1 MSATRIWDQAGS
13 LPVPAG
19 TSPRPEIVALSEA
32 LPTVSTLF
40 TFMRDAERR
49 FGTLRMRI
57 EERTTTAR
65 GSEVAISD
73 LTLQHPGRAK
83 VLTSGSSNRV
93 GGNYEVWVS
102 DGETVHTFTS
112 SRRVGTRRP
121 VRNRVRGLNQ
131 DELPGWT
138 KVYEPITQLPMESLP
153 ELFVHP
159 AGFCQN
165 VLATGACDVSGTTE
179 VAGREA
185 IVLECAHPRTIERIG
200 DRADFAVRIAVD
212 RRDGVILRLEESM
225 GGSVTR
231 DAVVTSYQ
239 PDAPLPPDAL
249 TFTFPPDTTLI
260 Y

>member
-19 TSPRPEIVALSEA
+19 KAPRPEIVALREA
-32 LPTVSTLF
+32 LPTVSALF

-49 FGTLRMRI
+49 FSTLRMRV
-57 EERTTTAR
+57 EARTTTAR
-65 GSEVAISD
+65 GSEVSISD
-73 LTLQHPGRAK
+73 VTLQHPGRAK
-83 VLTSGSSNRV
+83 VVTSGSADAI
-93 GGNYEVWVS
+93 GGSYEVWIS
-102 DGETVHTFTS
+102 DGETVRTFAS

-121 VRNRVRGLNQ
+121 VRNRLRGLDQ

-138 KVYEPITQLPMESLP
+138 KVYEPVTQLPMESLP
-153 ELFVHP
+153 ELFIHP
-159 AGFCQN
+159 AGYCQN
-165 VLATGACDVSGTTE
+165 VLATGACEVTGTTE

-185 IVLECAHPRTIERIG
+185 IVMECAHPRTIERIG
-200 DRADFAVRIAVD
+200 DRADFTIRIAVD

-225 GGSVTR
+225 GGAATR
-231 DAVVTSYQ
+231 DAMVTSYL
-239 PDAPLPPDAL
+239 PDIPLPPDAL